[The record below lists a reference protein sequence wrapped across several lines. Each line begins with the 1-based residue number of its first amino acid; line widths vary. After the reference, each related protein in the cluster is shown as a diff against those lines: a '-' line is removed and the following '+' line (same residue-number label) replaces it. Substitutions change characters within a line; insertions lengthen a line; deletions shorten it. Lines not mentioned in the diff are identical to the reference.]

1 MNLHAHVNQLKRI
14 HFHIEHKSSGS
25 PAVFAARLGL
35 SKRSLHRI
43 LEALRDQDVHILYSR
58 SRGYYL
64 YADGNTIANLLKI
77 LGGGKV
83 KIF

>member
-1 MNLHAHVNQLKRI
+1 M
-14 HFHIEHKSSGS
+14 
-25 PAVFAARLGL
+25 FAARLGL

-77 LGGGKV
+77 LGGGV
-83 KIF
+83 K

>member
-1 MNLHAHVNQLKRI
+1 M
-14 HFHIEHKSSGS
+14 
-25 PAVFAARLGL
+25 FAARLGL